1 MDVNSYTI
9 YGILNLLKAP
19 GWTSYDVVRKITY
32 ITRIKKVGHAG
43 TLDPF
48 ASGVLLITLG
58 RATKKIISLQE
69 LDKEYICEIQLGM
82 VTDTLDV
89 TGAIIQTFP
98 TDRLDAYQI
107 EKTVQQFVG
116 EIEQVPPQFSA
127 IKIKGK
133 RAYQFAREGQKIELS
148 PRKVHIYGIDIL
160 AMQLPS
166 IKLRIRCAKGTY
178 IRSLARDLGEKLH
191 CGGFVKSLVRTRIGP
206 YRIEDSL
213 SIDRLVQLLA
223 VGK

>member
-9 YGILNLLKAP
+9 YGILNLFKAP
-19 GWTSYDVVRKITY
+19 GWTSFDVVRKITY

-58 RATKKIISLQE
+58 RATKQITRLQE
-69 LDKEYICEIQLGM
+69 LEKEYVCEIQLGT

-89 TGAIIQTFP
+89 TGKVIQTFP
-98 TDRLDAYQI
+98 THQLDEIQI
-107 EKTVQQFVG
+107 EKIIQQFVG

-133 RAYQFAREGQKIELS
+133 RAYQFAREGKMIELA
-148 PRKVHIYGIDIL
+148 PRKIQIYGIDIL
-160 AMQLPS
+160 EMQLPI
-166 IKLRIRCAKGTY
+166 IKLKICCAKGTY
-178 IRSLARDLGEKLH
+178 IRSLARDIGEKSG

-213 SIDRLVQLLA
+213 PIERLVQLIA

>member
-9 YGILNLLKAP
+9 YGILNLFKAP

-32 ITRIKKVGHAG
+32 ISRIKKVGHAG

-48 ASGVLLITLG
+48 ASGVLLIALG

-69 LDKEYICEIQLGM
+69 LDKEYVCEIQLGM
-82 VTDTLDV
+82 VTNTLDV
-89 TGAIIQTFP
+89 TGEIIQTFP
-98 TDRLDAYQI
+98 TEQLDEQQV
-107 EKTVQQFVG
+107 EKAVQQFVG

-133 RAYQFAREGQKIELS
+133 RAYQFAREGRLIELS
-148 PRKVHIYGIDIL
+148 PRKIQIYGIDVL
-160 AMQLPS
+160 EMQLPS
-166 IKLRIRCAKGTY
+166 IKLKIRCAKGTY
-178 IRSLARDLGEKLH
+178 IRSLARDIGEKLG
-191 CGGFVKSLVRTRIGP
+191 CGGFVKSLARTRIGP

-213 SIDRLVQLLA
+213 PIERLVQLLA